1 MIIGISGK
9 KQSGKTTS
17 GNFILSLVMANTDI
31 SQSIDIDDQG
41 RIVVSDLLGDKNYE
55 GIFDTQALHKNDYII
70 QKVLEK
76 LNPLI
81 RLYSFADI
89 LKKEI
94 CIKLLGLTYNQC
106 YGSDEDKNTM
116 TDVLDPTLLKPMNAR
131 DVMQYVGTDLFRKMR
146 PNVWVDATLNQIQ
159 EDKPK
164 IAIITD
170 CRFPNEVDSI
180 KNKGGK
186 IIRLTRDLYNSTHI
200 SEKILDQ
207 DNYDWSNFDYIIHN
221 EKMNIYD
228 QCIDIQNIL
237 KEVITL

>member
-55 GIFDTQALHKNDYII
+55 GIFDTQSLHKNDYII
-70 QKVLEK
+70 QKVLDK

-81 RLYSFADI
+81 KLYSFADI

-94 CIKLLGLTYNQC
+94 CIKLLGLTYEQC

-116 TDVLDPTLLKPMNAR
+116 TDVLDPFVLKPMNAR
-131 DVMQYVGTDLFRKMR
+131 DVMQYVGTDLFRKMK

-186 IIRLTRDLYNSTHI
+186 IIRLTRDLYNSNHI

-221 EKMNIYD
+221 EEMSIYD

-237 KEVITL
+237 KEVIIL